1 MTTSP
6 DSGRLTEQTPFDSI
20 QDGLHSQFEE
30 APPYRAVVD
39 ANRQLT
45 GPV

>member
-1 MTTSP
+1 MLANP
-6 DSGRLTEQTPFDSI
+6 AAISI
-20 QDGLHSQFEE
+20 AKSETGQDGLHSRVEE